1 MHGFH
6 TINGF
11 FLNTFDTDLI
21 SAFMKRPLFL
31 LSLSFLATLALGA
44 EPVMPVQ
51 TQRLTTGQGLS
62 NNFIVSLD
70 IDRYGEVWIGT
81 EEGMNRFDGVSV
93 HNYTQ
98 ASGIIPGN
106 NLNQVLADRKSDVV
120 WVGTQR
126 AGLGRYHYMTGE
138 TDLFY
143 PDGSETGISSP
154 EITHMEQDGEGNV
167 WISTYLDGIDR
178 YNPSTGAIDH
188 FNSSNVEG
196 MLDYRIHCFTL
207 GADGKVYIGHFGEG
221 VTVLD
226 PAKRTAVRYEAN
238 GQENG
243 LPSNIIGCVYRDP
256 DNNIWF
262 GTWSGLAFFRPV
274 TRDFHVF
281 NRANSGLPAGEIF
294 SVMVTRDRKLLVSPD
309 FQGVWTA
316 DLDAIS
322 EHPAFTRLP
331 QTEQLSDIGV
341 HAMCE
346 DASGNLWLGSY
357 GRGALFVSR
366 RPKPFSAY
374 LYPDPLSSSSITA
387 VSFSRDGKLFVGGE
401 GGRIDVLDRNFRRL
415 DDPRS
420 GDSGK
425 SILSSLVDSDGNLWV
440 GYFTGAVSVYAED
453 GRRRFELPV
462 LEARCFLQ
470 QGDSMWVGSGNG
482 LYLADRKSGKV
493 LHRYSSQDRLPE
505 NFLRSLALDPQGRLW
520 VGTFGH
526 GIIVFDR
533 NMETVARFQTGVV
546 SSANMVLDLL
556 SDREGR
562 MWAAT
567 GLGLVRYDLSGPVP
581 VVDSTFSVGTTLR
594 SEFIRALVEDRDGDI
609 WFSTNLSICRFDRK
623 EGEVTEYSY
632 RNNIA
637 PGNYQNGAAAV
648 RDDGYLCFGSTEGIT
663 AFYPGN
669 VTQGD
674 VPPRVR
680 FSELGI
686 YTSVSSEQ
694 DRQTIFLGDRKEI
707 VLNHRQ
713 NNFFISFAPDDFG
726 LMGQTEFSWRIGDGD
741 WYPAENSHI
750 LNFRQLPPG
759 KYLLQVRSRLIDDA
773 WSREVAFLQ
782 IRITPPWWQSRVA
795 RIVYALL
802 ALLLVGAVIAALL
815 SRTRR
820 RNILNQEQAAARMEQ
835 EANEERLR
843 FYTNITHEL
852 RTPLTLILS
861 PAEDLKN
868 DPSLSEKARSKV
880 RIVQQNANRLL
891 DLINTLLNF
900 RKTETENMQ
909 VHASFG
915 DLSTMVEGVGR
926 GFVEGNTHRETAIAL
941 EVEKG
946 ILTEFDPD
954 IVTSILN
961 NLMSNALKYTPSGT
975 VTLRLSTTEDGRTA
989 EMSVSDTGYGIARDE
1004 LDKIFQR
1011 YYQIRGDHL
1020 AQGTGIGLALV
1031 KNLVQLSGWQIHV
1044 DSEPGKGSVFT
1055 VSIPLEERGAGEE
1068 TPGQESLTDP
1078 RQDSKPILVVVEDNE
1093 DIRNYIRETLGEEY
1107 TVVLAKDGA
1116 EGWSAILKA
1125 VPDLVISDIMMPV
1138 MDGIELCSRI
1148 KKDVQVSHI
1157 PVILLTAKDTNEAR
1171 SEGYEAGAD
1180 SYLTKP
1186 FTASMLRSRVRN
1198 LLESRKRLAEQF
1210 GSAIQGREE
1219 QEVAATSFLAID
1231 NEFVRRITELIEE
1244 NLSSENLDVAWLSE
1258 NLHMSVSTLYRKMK
1272 SLLGIS
1278 ANEYIRKIRMRKA
1291 AEMLASGNFNVSETA
1306 WNVGINSL
1314 IYFRQCFREE
1324 YGCSPSE
1331 YRRMKNPS

>member
-70 IDRYGEVWIGT
+70 IDRYGAVWIGT

-713 NNFFISFAPDDFG
+713 NNFFFSFAPDDFG

-1331 YRRMKNPS
+1331 YRRMKDPS

>member
-1 MHGFH
+1 
-6 TINGF
+6 
-11 FLNTFDTDLI
+11 
-21 SAFMKRPLFL
+21 MKRRTFLLFVLFL
-31 LSLSFLATLALGA
+31 ASLSLPGA
-44 EPVMPVQ
+44 EPAMPVQ
-51 TQRLTTGQGLS
+51 TQRLTTGRGLS
-62 NNFIVSLD
+62 NNFVVSLD
-70 IDRYGEVWIGT
+70 IDRYGAVWIGT

-93 HNYTQ
+93 HDYTQ
-98 ASGIIPGN
+98 ASGSIPGN
-106 NLNQVLADRKSDVV
+106 NLNQVLADRNSDVV

-126 AGLGRYHYMTGE
+126 AGLGRYHYLTGQS
-138 TDLFY
+138 DLFY

-154 EITHMEQDGEGNV
+154 EITHMEQDGNGNI

-178 YNPSTGAIDH
+178 FNPSTGAIDH
-188 FNSSNVEG
+188 FNSTNVEG
-196 MLDYRIHCFTL
+196 MLDYRIHCFTI
-207 GADGKVYIGHFGEG
+207 GADGKIYIGHYGEG

-226 PAKRTAVRYEAN
+226 PEKRTAVRYEAN

-281 NRANSGLPAGEIF
+281 NRENSDLPEGEIF
-294 SVMVTRDRKLLVSPD
+294 SVMVTQDRKLLVSPD

-322 EHPAFTRLP
+322 GHPAFTRLP
-331 QTEQLSDIGV
+331 QTEELSDIGV

-346 DASGNLWLGSY
+346 DAFGNLWLGSY
-357 GRGALFVSR
+357 GRGVLFVSR

-374 LYPDPLSSSSITA
+374 LYPDPLSSSSVTSVA
-387 VSFSRDGKLFVGGE
+387 FSRDGRLIVGGE
-401 GGRIDVLDRNFRRL
+401 GGRIDILDRDFHRM

-420 GDSGK
+420 GDTGK
-425 SILSSLVDSDGNLWV
+425 SILSSLVDTDGNLWV
-440 GYFTGAVSVYAED
+440 GSFTGTTAVYDAA
-453 GRRRFELPV
+453 GRRKFQVPV
-462 LEARCFLQ
+462 VEVRCMLQ
-470 QGDSMWVGSGNG
+470 QGDSLWLGTGTG
-482 LYLADRKSGKV
+482 LYLADRKSGNL
-493 LHRYSSQDRLPE
+493 LHRFSAQDRLPE

-520 VGTFGH
+520 VGTFGR
-526 GIIVFDR
+526 GVIVYDR
-533 NMETVARFQTGVV
+533 NMETVAHFQTGSV

-556 SDREGR
+556 ADREGR

-567 GLGLVRYDLSGPVP
+567 GRGLVRYDLSGPVP
-581 VVDSTFSVGTTLR
+581 VVDSTFSVRTPLR

-609 WFSTNLSICRFDRK
+609 WFATNLSICRVDRND
-623 EGEVTEYSY
+623 GEVTEFGY

-637 PGNYQNGAAAV
+637 PGNYQNGAAAI

-663 AFYPGN
+663 VFYPGN
-669 VTQGD
+669 VKRGD
-674 VPPRVR
+674 VPPRVH

-686 YTSVSSEQ
+686 FTSVSQEQ
-694 DRQTIFLGDRKEI
+694 DRQTVFLGNRKEI

-726 LMGQTEFSWRIGDGD
+726 LMDQTEFSWRIGSGD
-741 WYPAENSHI
+741 WYPAENSHV

-759 KYLLQVRSRLIDDA
+759 KYLLQVRSRLINDD
-773 WSREVAFLQ
+773 WSRDVAFLQ
-782 IRITPPWWQSRVA
+782 IRITPPWWLSKVA
-795 RIVYALL
+795 LILYALL
-802 ALLLVGAVIAALL
+802 ALLLAGIVVTALFA
-815 SRTRR
+815 RARR
-820 RNILNQEQAAARMEQ
+820 RNNLKQEQAAARMEQ

-852 RTPLTLILS
+852 RTPLTLIIS

-868 DPSLSEKARSKV
+868 DPSLSEKARAKV
-880 RIVQQNANRLL
+880 RVVQQNANRLL

-909 VHASFG
+909 VHAAYG

-926 GFVEGNTHRETAIAL
+926 GFVEANTHRETAIAL

-975 VTLRLSTTEDGRTA
+975 VTLRLATAEDGRTA

-1004 LDKIFQR
+1004 LEKIFQR

-1044 DSEPGKGSVFT
+1044 DSEPGKGSIFT
-1055 VSIPLEERGAGEE
+1055 VSIPLEGRAAREE
-1068 TPGQESLTDP
+1068 LSGQEPLPDP

-1093 DIRNYIRETLGEEY
+1093 DIRNYIRETLGEDY

-1116 EGWSAILKA
+1116 EGWSAILKS

-1157 PVILLTAKDTNEAR
+1157 PVVLLTAKDTNEAR

-1198 LLESRKRLAEQF
+1198 LLESRQRLAEQF
-1210 GSAIQGREE
+1210 GSAIREREE
-1219 QEVAATSFLAID
+1219 QEVAANSFLAID

-1244 NLSSENLDVAWLSE
+1244 NLSSENLDVVWLSE